1 MRYKLTTHVNPISSG
16 IRGLHFHRGLSQ
28 FLDENKRRTVHDILL
43 QSEENE
49 KASKSKM
56 AATTKRKKVA
66 KNSKQS
72 WRKHSDINDVEEF
85 LEELRREERTE

>member
-1 MRYKLTTHVNPISSG
+1 M
-16 IRGLHFHRGLSQ
+16 
-28 FLDENKRRTVHDILL
+28 HDILL
-43 QSEENE
+43 QSEENERGMEMSADQNE

>member
-1 MRYKLTTHVNPISSG
+1 M
-16 IRGLHFHRGLSQ
+16 
-28 FLDENKRRTVHDILL
+28 DENKRRTVHDILW
-43 QSEENE
+43 QSEENERGMEMSADQNE

>member
-1 MRYKLTTHVNPISSG
+1 M
-16 IRGLHFHRGLSQ
+16 
-28 FLDENKRRTVHDILL
+28 DENKRRTVHDILL
-43 QSEENE
+43 QSEENERGMEMSADQNE